1 MKKINLL
8 GMLIFSFILES
19 CSYSSPKEAYESNV
33 IGKNG
38 LQKTNATVSRRYP
51 DGNKPSENNYST
63 SSERTNFK
71 KNANDYDAY
80 QHYQAA
86 KPPKKAKRRPIL
98 NLKEL
103 NDLMDRE
110 ATITITERKKSD
122 NKPYIDENSN
132 IQEVIEYNKTQKS
145 NKKRK
150 KKVKVLVVKKDE
162 NSSNQVAESTKKVA
176 ANSAAAKIASKR
188 ATANKAI
195 VSTSSKN
202 KNESITA
209 DNNKTN
215 KTEVKQ
221 VAINS
226 KSNASST
233 SEITKLP
240 EPNIAIP
247 PVTTSNSVATPIT
260 SEIPPIADNKVATE
274 TTSKVEENKIVPET
288 AVNAE
293 TASPVNTEIP
303 TPMNP
308 VDLSTDTSN
317 MTQQELEQHLKAKF
331 NSENSNPDN
340 ANNNI
345 DNNSIDQNDNSS
357 DLLDS
362 QPNIPLPAIP
372 SANNSIFGNS
382 ISHINEIFITYYY
395 KVKLLI
401 MNFISSLFGF
411 NW

>member
-19 CSYSSPKEAYESNV
+19 CSYSSPKEAYEANV

-51 DGNKPSENNYST
+51 DGNKPTENNFST
-63 SSERTNFK
+63 SSEQNNLK

-80 QHYQAA
+80 QHYQSA

-110 ATITITERKKSD
+110 ATITITERKRSD
-122 NKPYIDENSN
+122 NKPYIDEHSN
-132 IQEVIEYNKTQKS
+132 IQEVIEYNKTQKN
-145 NKKRK
+145 NKKPK
-150 KKVKVLVVKKDE
+150 KKIKVLVVKKDE
-162 NSSNQVAESTKKVA
+162 NSSTKLAESTKKIA
-176 ANSAAAKIASKR
+176 ASSTVSKTASASPKINKANVTTSSNNVSIASD
-188 ATANKAI
+188 NKEA
-195 VSTSSKN
+195 
-202 KNESITA
+202 
-209 DNNKTN
+209 N

-221 VAINS
+221 AAIES
-226 KSNASST
+226 KSST
-233 SEITKLP
+233 SEIAKLP

-247 PVTTSNSVATPIT
+247 PITTSNSVT
-260 SEIPPIADNKVATE
+260 PPIANNNVVTE
-274 TTSKVEENKIVPET
+274 TTSPSEENKITVET
-288 AVNAE
+288 TVN
-293 TASPVNTEIP
+293 TDIPSPVKTEVA

-331 NSENSNPDN
+331 NSENSNSDN
-340 ANNNI
+340 ATDNNNI
-345 DNNSIDQNDNSS
+345 DNDSMDQNDNSS

-372 SANNSIFGNS
+372 SANDSIFGNA
-382 ISHINEIFITYYY
+382 ISYINEIFITYYY
-395 KVKLLI
+395 KVKLFITNL
-401 MNFISSLFGF
+401 ISSLFGF

>member
-19 CSYSSPKEAYESNV
+19 CSYSSPKEAYEANV

-38 LQKTNATVSRRYP
+38 LQKTNSTVSRRYP

-63 SSERTNFK
+63 SSEQTNLK

-132 IQEVIEYNKTQKS
+132 IQEVIEYNKTQKN

-162 NSSNQVAESTKKVA
+162 NSSNKLAEST
-176 ANSAAAKIASKR
+176 NKIAATSTASK
-188 ATANKAI
+188 I
-195 VSTSSKN
+195 VSTSPKN
-202 KNESITA
+202 KNASITA
-209 DNNKTN
+209 DN

-247 PVTTSNSVATPIT
+247 PVTTSNSVATTIT

-340 ANNNI
+340 
-345 DNNSIDQNDNSS
+345 DNNKNVDNDSIDQNDNSS

-372 SANNSIFGNS
+372 SANNSIFGNA